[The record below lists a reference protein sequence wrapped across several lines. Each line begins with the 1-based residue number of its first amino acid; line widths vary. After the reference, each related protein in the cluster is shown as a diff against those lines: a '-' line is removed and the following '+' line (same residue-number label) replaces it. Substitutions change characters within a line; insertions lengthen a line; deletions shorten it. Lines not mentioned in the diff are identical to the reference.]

1 MGKYVKNIICQKWPI
16 NPKTGYQ
23 SRDLYFSSQ
32 FRFMKTRFLIF
43 FILAATSF
51 SFSQSQKTENLV
63 VVVLDGMRWQE
74 VFGGAD
80 SVLINI
86 PAFTKNKIQVQNR
99 FWDVDFKVRRE
110 KLFPFLW
117 KTVGVQGQIY
127 GNRYLQNF
135 VNVSNP
141 FQMTYPGFS
150 EMLTGYADPA
160 ISSNKLVIS
169 KSQNVLE
176 FINQQKGFEGKVAL
190 FATSDLF
197 PYLMDR
203 EHSKV
208 YINAD
213 SDSLAFNSREF
224 RLLNE
229 MQQLS
234 AKPTTE
240 RPDLLTYFAAR
251 EYVKAYKPRVL
262 YLALGETDAFAHAGN
277 YDQYLE
283 TARAEDNMISELWKL
298 IQSIPQ
304 YTDKTTL
311 LLTCDHGRGDAVK
324 QQWTTHGPQIKD
336 SGQIWIAAMGPDT
349 KPGSGLVEKGQLYQA
364 QLASTMAAVL
374 GFNYQPKTHQA
385 MTPIF
390 SVFRK

>member
-1 MGKYVKNIICQKWPI
+1 MKKIFFTSIFLLALSVHSFG
-16 NPKTGYQ
+16 Q
-23 SRDLYFSSQ
+23 SRQ
-32 FRFMKTRFLIF
+32 
-43 FILAATSF
+43 
-51 SFSQSQKTENLV
+51 TENLV

-80 SVLINI
+80 STLINN
-86 PAFTKNKIQVQNR
+86 PAFTKYKNRVQTK
-99 FWDVDFKVRRE
+99 FWASDFKLRRE

-117 KTVGVQGQIY
+117 KTVAAQGQML

-141 FQMTYPGFS
+141 YQFTYPGFS

-160 ISSNKLVIS
+160 ISSNRPVIS

-176 FINQQKGFEGKVAL
+176 FINKQKGYEGKVAL

-203 EHSKV
+203 QNSKV

-213 SDSLAFNSREF
+213 SDSLAFSSKEF
-224 RLLNE
+224 RLINE
-229 MQQLS
+229 MQQLTV
-234 AKPTTE
+234 KPTRE

-251 EYVKAYKPRVL
+251 EYIKAYRPRVL
-262 YLALGETDAFAHAGN
+262 YLALGETDAYAHEGN
-277 YDQYLE
+277 YDLYLE
-283 TARAEDNMISELWKL
+283 TARAEDKMISELWNL

-304 YTDKTTL
+304 YKNKTTL
-311 LLTCDHGRGDAVK
+311 LLTCDHGRGDIVK
-324 QQWTTHGPQIKD
+324 EQWKHHGPQIKD
-336 SGQIWIAAMGPDT
+336 SGQIWIAAIGPDT
-349 KPGSGLVEKGQLYQA
+349 KAQGPFVEKGQLYQA
-364 QLASTMAAVL
+364 QLASTMAALL
-374 GFNYQPKTHQA
+374 GFNFKPETHEA

-390 SVFRK
+390 SIFRK